1 MGPCD
6 WRSRCTPM
14 GAACF
19 VASSSL
25 THFGLG
31 ADTDLPL
38 RSDDDHGQS
47 GVLLARTS
55 RLSSSFPFHWIKMY
69 HEGGHNPLCCS
80 PPTWAG
86 WTPTSTSRWRPHQ
99 GPGRLQVSR
108 VFIRPWLTLC
118 GNSPR
123 SRCGSSDDSQFKV
136 SPSRGGSSTSSVG
149 VSIAL
154 HTSL

>member
-1 MGPCD
+1 MEAS
-6 WRSRCTPM
+6 WRSDHATI

-31 ADTDLPL
+31 ADTQVCCSLAPPGSL
-38 RSDDDHGQS
+38 RASPSTG
-47 GVLLARTS
+47 S
-55 RLSSSFPFHWIKMY
+55 RCS

-86 WTPTSTSRWRPHQ
+86 WTPTSASRWRPHQ

-123 SRCGSSDDSQFKV
+123 SRWGSSDASQFKV
-136 SPSRGGSSTSSVG
+136 SPSRGGSSISSVG
-149 VSIAL
+149 ASIAL
-154 HTSL
+154 HTSR